1 MLCWYL
7 IAEIFPFSLLLVDRY
22 QNGDYSSSCPSS
34 SQTQFGTF
42 CYITET
48 FIKAGSVEE
57 VNIR

>member
-1 MLCWYL
+1 MH
-7 IAEIFPFSLLLVDRY
+7 RY
-22 QNGDYSSSCPSS
+22 QNNDYSSSSS
-34 SQTQFGTF
+34 SPESQFGTF